1 MAKSILISGFEP
13 FGSDS
18 INPTEII
25 VRSLPKE
32 INNFEIHG
40 IVLPVE
46 FKLAPERLIKE
57 IEIIKPSAIIMLGQA
72 GGRDSISIETTAKNN
87 MRGKDNS
94 GFIPDNLPIIEGGPT
109 ELHSTLPIEKI
120 NAAIKRYGLPSKLSN
135 DAGNY
140 VCNCLLYNVMYF
152 VKDVVSAG
160 FIHVPFIPE
169 QGHDDKPSLE
179 LEDISNAIIETIK
192 VVIEEVDK

>member
-25 VRSLPKE
+25 VRNLPKE

-46 FKLAPERLIKE
+46 FKLAPERLIRE
-57 IEIIKPSAIIMLGQA
+57 IEKIKPSAIIMLGQA

-94 GFIPDNLPIIEGGPT
+94 GFAIDNLPVIEGESI
-109 ELHSTLPIEKI
+109 ELHSTLPVDKI
-120 NAAIKRYGLPSKLSN
+120 NAAIKNYGLPSKLSN

-140 VCNCLLYNVMYF
+140 VCNCLFYSVMHF
-152 VKDVVSAG
+152 LKDVVSAG

-179 LEDISNAIIETIK
+179 LEDISKAIIEAIK
-192 VVIEEVDK
+192 VVIEEAIK

>member
-25 VRSLPKE
+25 VRNLPKE
-32 INNFEIHG
+32 INNFEIRG

-57 IEIIKPSAIIMLGQA
+57 IERIKPSAIIMLGQA
-72 GGRDSISIETTAKNN
+72 GGRDSVSIETTARNLMN
-87 MRGKDNS
+87 GVDNS
-94 GFIPDNLPIIEGGPT
+94 GNKMDNQPIIDDGPS
-109 ELHSTLPIEKI
+109 ELYSTLPVDKI
-120 NAAIKRYGLPSKLSN
+120 DATLKEYGFPSKLSN
-135 DAGNY
+135 DAGKY
-140 VCNCLLYNVMYF
+140 VCNCLFYNVMYF
-152 VKDVVSAG
+152 VKDTVSAG

-169 QGHDDKPSLE
+169 QGHDDKPSME
-179 LEDISNAIIETIK
+179 CEDISNAIIEVIK

>member
-25 VRSLPKE
+25 VRNLPKE

-40 IVLPVE
+40 TVLPVE
-46 FKLAPERLIKE
+46 FKLAPERLIRE
-57 IEIIKPSAIIMLGQA
+57 IEKIKPSAIIMLGQA
-72 GGRDSISIETTAKNN
+72 GGRDSVSIELTAKNN

-94 GFIPDNLPIIEGGPT
+94 GYVPDNIPIIEDGPG

-120 NAAIKRYGLPSKLSN
+120 NAAIKNYGLPSKLSN
-135 DAGNY
+135 DAGY
-140 VCNCLLYNVMYF
+140 FVCNCLFYNVMYF

-179 LEDISNAIIETIK
+179 LEDISKAIIEAIK
-192 VVIEEVDK
+192 VVIGEAIK

>member
-1 MAKSILISGFEP
+1 MAKSIIISGFEP

-25 VRSLPKE
+25 VRNLPKE

-57 IEIIKPSAIIMLGQA
+57 IEKIKPSAIIMLGQA
-72 GGRDSISIETTAKNN
+72 GGRDSISIETITKNN

-94 GFIPDNLPIIEGGPT
+94 GYAPDNIPIIEDGHS
-109 ELHSTLPIEKI
+109 ELHSTLPVDKI
-120 NAAIKRYGLPSKLSN
+120 NTVIKEYGLPSKLSN

-140 VCNCLLYNVMYF
+140 VCNCLFYNVMYF
-152 VKDVVSAG
+152 VKDVASAG

-179 LEDISNAIIETIK
+179 LEDISNAIIEVIK
-192 VVIEEVDK
+192 VVIDELDK